1 MKLKRIASRADG
13 TFGVLLGAGDEPFAL
28 TLERPWADNAVGKSC
43 IPAGTYTCKRVLS
56 PKFGNTF
63 EVTNVEGRSHILFHR
78 GNVDDDTHGCIL
90 VGEKFESWADKSVSI
105 QASAEGFKEF
115 LFRLEGVDEFE
126 LTITEE
132 P

>member
-1 MKLKRIASRADG
+1 MKIKRIASRLDG
-13 TFGVLLGAGDEPFAL
+13 TFGVLLGDGDEPFAL
-28 TLERPWADNAVGKSC
+28 TLELPWRNNEVGKSC

-63 EVTNVEGRSHILFHR
+63 EVTNVQGRSHILFHR

-115 LFRLEGVDEFE
+115 LFRLEGKDEFQIE
-126 LTITEE
+126 ITDN
-132 P
+132 

>member
-1 MKLKRIASRADG
+1 MKLKRIASRVDG
-13 TFGVLLGAGDEPFAL
+13 TFGVLLDGGDEPFAL
-28 TLERPWADNAVGKSC
+28 TLERQWADNAVGKSC

-115 LFRLEGVDEFE
+115 LFRLEGKDEFQIE
-126 LTITEE
+126 ITDN
-132 P
+132 